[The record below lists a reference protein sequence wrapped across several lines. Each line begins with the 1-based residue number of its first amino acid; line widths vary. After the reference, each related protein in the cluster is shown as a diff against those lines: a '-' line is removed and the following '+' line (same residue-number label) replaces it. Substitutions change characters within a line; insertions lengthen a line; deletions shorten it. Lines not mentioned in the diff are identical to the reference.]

1 MGVVLLSVAQYS
13 DSLKNC
19 HHERSEGSAFRP
31 FRRKAD
37 SSCTKLGLLV
47 MTTTQTKDLAER
59 YCKVVI
65 PVSTCPS
72 RSVARNDNSEG
83 GGPLRLS
90 ACHYNPQFSIVE
102 GQGRLG
108 AAEFRHFLPQARGS
122 LMELETQ
129 VLIAERLCY
138 VRPEPAR
145 EILLQAAE
153 LGRVLNGLLNSLS
166 TGN

>member
-1 MGVVLLSVAQYS
+1 MVTAIYRVTG
-13 DSLKNC
+13 
-19 HHERSEGSAFRP
+19 AFSKDELYGLT
-31 FRRKAD
+31 FQLRRAAV
-37 SSCTKLGLLV
+37 S
-47 MTTTQTKDLAER
+47 
-59 YCKVVI
+59 I
-65 PVSTCPS
+65 PSNI
-72 RSVARNDNSEG
+72 A
-83 GGPLRLS
+83 
-90 ACHYNPQFSIVE
+90 E